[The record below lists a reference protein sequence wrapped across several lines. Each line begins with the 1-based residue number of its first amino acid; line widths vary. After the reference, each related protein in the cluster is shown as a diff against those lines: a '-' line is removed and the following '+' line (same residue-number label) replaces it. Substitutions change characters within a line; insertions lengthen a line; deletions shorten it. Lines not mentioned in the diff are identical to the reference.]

1 MDYKFR
7 FTFSTPLE
15 QVSDDLVKELIGMLV
30 LSPERYT
37 VGFESLDKYGESTQS
52 HMHVHWTTV
61 DTTSL
66 DALRKRFQRWC
77 KSNETHVNG
86 RKGNALYSLTHELD
100 VKDHERFFRYPWKQ
114 YSSIVDLMND
124 MRRFSISL
132 FDKSQIYIDKHR
144 ELAYEEWSLA
154 VDRNRS
160 AREKLMRKQEGRDEL
175 FLYLEE
181 WRSTIQTEKDVLML
195 IMKFY
200 VEKEKSANKNTL
212 LGYTYTACLKFGIIS
227 YSELA
232 SRWLE

>member
-7 FTFSTPLE
+7 FTFSTTLE
-15 QVSDDLVKELIGMLV
+15 QVSQDLVKELIGMLV
-30 LSPERYT
+30 LEPERYT
-37 VGFESLDKYGESTQS
+37 VGFESLDKYGDTTYS
-52 HMHVHWTTV
+52 HMHIHWTTL

-86 RKGNALYSLTHELD
+86 RKGNALYSLTLEQD
-100 VKDHERFFRYPWKQ
+100 VKDHDRFFRYPWKQ
-114 YSSIVDLMND
+114 YSSIVDLMRDNQ
-124 MRRFSISL
+124 RFSVPMFNKTEL
-132 FDKSQIYIDKHR
+132 FIDTHR
-144 ELAYEEWSLA
+144 QLAYEEWSLA

-160 AREKLMRKQEGRDEL
+160 ARDKLMRKQEGREEL

-181 WRSTIQTEKDVLML
+181 WRSNIQTEKDVLML
-195 IMKFY
+195 IMKYY

-212 LGYTYTACLKFGIIS
+212 LGYTYTACLKFGIVS

-232 SRWLE
+232 SRWLD